1 MIKKKSNLF
10 VFMTFLFLFFLVTSC
25 TVHDQDNL
33 IQDKQSTITP
43 EADSQE
49 LSTIGPSI
57 PISTVESKKISIWI
71 DADISKHSYLDNLEF
86 PNTVIVED
94 KEEANYW
101 IETQTYDPKE
111 SRIIVEEFYILTVP
125 FINQTKNVY
134 IEDLEK
140 IWSNKVQNND
150 LILWIQPDAEEDLR
164 TIFKS
169 EPGNQVVF
177 SSEKPE
183 ECGTY
188 NCWRVMNFLHSDPEW
203 RIITIENQSP
213 LTSNFD
219 FNTYQLAYRIYLNV
233 NTKSENV
240 FQFSDLIEPQSN
252 FDQSLL
258 TSVLVSGTT
267 ALVRNTASQIEQ
279 FGFDF
284 PTRNLEALFD
294 SVDIIHIS
302 NEVPFYSKCPPAV
315 PVRKEMRFC
324 SDPEYIETLKLMGVD
339 VVELTGNHLLDWGP
353 EAFLET
359 LSVYE
364 ENGLETYGGGRT
376 IEDAEKPL
384 VIEHNG
390 NRIAFLGCN
399 LPGPENNWVSDDR
412 PGSLPC
418 DLDKLQNTII
428 ELSQRG
434 INPIFTF
441 QHNEFN
447 TFRATQNMR
456 EDFWKMAK
464 AGAVI
469 VSGSQAHYP
478 QGIDFIDSSFI
489 HYGLGNFLF
498 DQMYSYW
505 AMATLDVHYFYNNQ
519 YINTHQFP
527 IINENF
533 GQPRL
538 MNEEEAE
545 LLFEKIYGNSF
556 YYQVENP

>member
-1 MIKKKSNLF
+1 
-10 VFMTFLFLFFLVTSC
+10 
-25 TVHDQDNL
+25 
-33 IQDKQSTITP
+33 
-43 EADSQE
+43 
-49 LSTIGPSI
+49 
-57 PISTVESKKISIWI
+57 
-71 DADISKHSYLDNLEF
+71 
-86 PNTVIVED
+86 
-94 KEEANYW
+94 
-101 IETQTYDPKE
+101 
-111 SRIIVEEFYILTVP
+111 
-125 FINQTKNVY
+125 
-134 IEDLEK
+134 
-140 IWSNKVQNND
+140 
-150 LILWIQPDAEEDLR
+150 
-164 TIFKS
+164 
-169 EPGNQVVF
+169 
-177 SSEKPE
+177 
-183 ECGTY
+183 
-188 NCWRVMNFLHSDPEW
+188 
-203 RIITIENQSP
+203 
-213 LTSNFD
+213 
-219 FNTYQLAYRIYLNV
+219 
-233 NTKSENV
+233 
-240 FQFSDLIEPQSN
+240 
-252 FDQSLL
+252 
-258 TSVLVSGTT
+258 
-267 ALVRNTASQIEQ
+267 
-279 FGFDF
+279 
-284 PTRNLEALFD
+284 
-294 SVDIIHIS
+294 
-302 NEVPFYSKCPPAV
+302 
-315 PVRKEMRFC
+315 
-324 SDPEYIETLKLMGVD
+324 MGVD

-545 LLFEKIYGNSF
+545 LLFEKIYSNSF

>member
-10 VFMTFLFLFFLVTSC
+10 AFMTFLFLFFLVTSC
-25 TVHDQDNL
+25 TVYDQDNL
-33 IQDKQSTITP
+33 IQDKQSTTTP
-43 EADSQE
+43 ESDSQE
-49 LSTIGPSI
+49 LSTIGPPIS
-57 PISTVESKKISIWI
+57 ISTVESKKISIWM

-86 PNTVIVED
+86 PDTVIVED
-94 KEEANYW
+94 KEEANFW

>member
-1 MIKKKSNLF
+1 
-10 VFMTFLFLFFLVTSC
+10 
-25 TVHDQDNL
+25 
-33 IQDKQSTITP
+33 
-43 EADSQE
+43 
-49 LSTIGPSI
+49 
-57 PISTVESKKISIWI
+57 
-71 DADISKHSYLDNLEF
+71 
-86 PNTVIVED
+86 
-94 KEEANYW
+94 
-101 IETQTYDPKE
+101 
-111 SRIIVEEFYILTVP
+111 
-125 FINQTKNVY
+125 
-134 IEDLEK
+134 
-140 IWSNKVQNND
+140 
-150 LILWIQPDAEEDLR
+150 
-164 TIFKS
+164 
-169 EPGNQVVF
+169 
-177 SSEKPE
+177 
-183 ECGTY
+183 
-188 NCWRVMNFLHSDPEW
+188 MNFLHSDPEW

-213 LTSNFD
+213 LTSNFNV
-219 FNTYQLAYRIYLNV
+219 NTYQLAYRIYLNV
-233 NTKSENV
+233 NTKLENG

>member
-10 VFMTFLFLFFLVTSC
+10 AFTTFLFLFILVTSC
-25 TVHDQDNL
+25 TVYDQDNL
-33 IQDKQSTITP
+33 IQDKQSTTTP

-49 LSTIGPSI
+49 LSTIGPPI

-86 PNTVIVED
+86 PDTVIVED

-258 TSVLVSGTT
+258 TSVLMSGTT